1 MAKRGRGDDGAAA
14 EPAAAEPTSGA
25 AEPAA
30 AEPSSVAAATKKG
43 GGGGTVKGGIRDGA
57 EGKDKMKVE
66 RRSAEELDYLEQSFI
81 ENPLPSEMRRQQIGQ
96 ILGLPERKVMI
107 WFQNKRQ
114 RMKQK
119 MKVAENANLKEENA
133 KLQRTLAEERTRE
146 EYLRRENRELK
157 VMLGTR
163 QQRMEELRSRA
174 SRLLIEYYANKSEAG
189 DPQAAAAIPK
199 IAQALG
205 MDDFAGALPS

>member
-1 MAKRGRGDDGAAA
+1 VAAEPATAEPTSAAA
-14 EPAAAEPTSGA
+14 EPVAAEPTS
-25 AEPAA
+25 AA
-30 AEPSSVAAATKKG
+30 AAAKKG
-43 GGGGTVKGGIRDGA
+43 GEVGTGEDAIQDGA

-81 ENPLPSEMRRQQIGQ
+81 ENPLPTELRRQQIGQ

>member
-1 MAKRGRGDDGAAA
+1 MG
-14 EPAAAEPTSGA
+14 
-25 AEPAA
+25 
-30 AEPSSVAAATKKG
+30 
-43 GGGGTVKGGIRDGA
+43 
-57 EGKDKMKVE
+57 
-66 RRSAEELDYLEQSFI
+66 
-81 ENPLPSEMRRQQIGQ
+81 

-189 DPQAAAAIPK
+189 DPQRRRPSRK
-199 IAQALG
+199 SPRPLG
-205 MDDFAGALPS
+205 VDDFAGA

>member
-1 MAKRGRGDDGAAA
+1 M
-14 EPAAAEPTSGA
+14 
-25 AEPAA
+25 
-30 AEPSSVAAATKKG
+30 G
-43 GGGGTVKGGIRDGA
+43 G
-57 EGKDKMKVE
+57 GKDKMKVE

-119 MKVAENANLKEENA
+119 MKV
-133 KLQRTLAEERTRE
+133 AEERTRE

>member
-1 MAKRGRGDDGAAA
+1 M
-14 EPAAAEPTSGA
+14 
-25 AEPAA
+25 
-30 AEPSSVAAATKKG
+30 G
-43 GGGGTVKGGIRDGA
+43 G
-57 EGKDKMKVE
+57 GKDKMKVE

-133 KLQRTLAEERTRE
+133 KLQRTLE

-174 SRLLIEYYANKSEAG
+174 S
-189 DPQAAAAIPK
+189 
-199 IAQALG
+199 
-205 MDDFAGALPS
+205 

>member
-1 MAKRGRGDDGAAA
+1 
-14 EPAAAEPTSGA
+14 
-25 AEPAA
+25 
-30 AEPSSVAAATKKG
+30 
-43 GGGGTVKGGIRDGA
+43 
-57 EGKDKMKVE
+57 MKVE

>member
-1 MAKRGRGDDGAAA
+1 MG
-14 EPAAAEPTSGA
+14 
-25 AEPAA
+25 
-30 AEPSSVAAATKKG
+30 
-43 GGGGTVKGGIRDGA
+43 
-57 EGKDKMKVE
+57 GKDKMKVE

-133 KLQRTLAEERTRE
+133 KLQRTLAE
-146 EYLRRENRELK
+146 YLRRENRELK

-174 SRLLIEYYANKSEAG
+174 SCLLIEYYANKSEAG